1 MVAELIPVV
10 DLRFLSQSELATL
23 ALSSPNS
30 FDLRR
35 CDDVVVPKIDRSVFN
50 ESAGSRKQTYSRLR
64 LAPPKADSPSLP
76 PSLPRRRGRP
86 RSIPL
91 HTAAA
96 ATPSASAPPASEDN
110 PKDPDFREN
119 LLIASY
125 LRQLFSREDPSSQTL
140 TLNKAV
146 STVCTNEN
154 NDGWENILAAAEEAQ
169 KALILAEDHD
179 RETLNSKGVAV
190 DLVALGQ
197 MEDPFGEELRRRT
210 LGLKT
215 EEHLLGFLSG
225 VEGQWGSRRKRR
237 RFVDASL
244 FGDVLPRSWKLL
256 LGLKRK
262 EGVAWVDCRRYVSP
276 NGHQFLSCKE
286 VSSYILSL
294 QGAMPPIYDQDDN
307 NAPQFDKVLH
317 ESNAGQIHQSS
328 NGSSSFSS
336 PTPTSH
342 VSGNQE
348 KQPEGTSCYNATP
361 ISYISCDN
369 GKQQFLSS
377 QQRRAKR
384 RKLGKAI
391 VDGVILRDG
400 KFECQFCHKTFSER
414 HRYNGHI
421 GAHVR
426 YQGITAEALV
436 DESSARKITDQSSW
450 AVVPYTSSDKDV
462 STMKTD
468 ASHTIQCIKPQNS
481 PQAAGDQAEI
491 STAKSTDGGHLK
503 GIIEE
508 GIATES
514 KCNGCADS
522 IFPSASDLNA
532 TPHDC
537 SPMTTKESSPIKP
550 IDSEV
555 SDCVMVCNNT
565 SPIHDEKSFEEAR
578 LNTSSDAVPLFS
590 PHPLVENR
598 KATDV
603 TPFSSTISQ
612 SFNVSPVPT
621 HLDDALCNL
630 NNEIDI
636 HSSVSK
642 TKDAASPDLA
652 NLGAASCNA
661 DEALNFPSIG
671 KTFDGLSLAALDAD
685 NIVRETINDSGL
697 PLIPSKVEVLEKS
710 DCNSI
715 NYTAH
720 NSVCTSDYMDA
731 DNNTCYDLSLSL
743 MDMDVKAKD
752 KHNGINPTGNLTS
765 EFENYNDKLLVEIE
779 NHSFSLSG
787 NQPNNECNYKPR
799 EGQDANEYLH
809 QLFEKDAVLENSMP
823 GTLQNGSTFTSF
835 SSELIR
841 DIGANT
847 DCPFGTDI
855 NECDLQEIAKPINE
869 LEFFFGGSNSANEGN
884 AANELIENDAE
895 SKSVHISLSNSS
907 WLRSANVLP
916 VLDMLPDQCGGEL
929 GEINQKNENLQAFE
943 ELRLGSIEPSDFALF
958 TGQDSRTVVE
968 PSISLGYSSELEDQ
982 NCSSFQLGWNISLGS
997 MDNTNSFT
1005 CVCVWC
1011 SAEFTHEHDNDEPR
1025 AETLGFIC
1033 TSCKAKFSGP

>member
-23 ALSSPNS
+23 ALSSPNA

-76 PSLPRRRGRP
+76 PSLPRP
-86 RSIPL
+86 
-91 HTAAA
+91 
-96 ATPSASAPPASEDN
+96 SEDN

-125 LRQLFSREDPSSQTL
+125 LGQLFSREDPSSQTL
-140 TLNKAV
+140 TLSKAV
-146 STVCTNEN
+146 STVCTNEK

-169 KALILAEDHD
+169 KALILAEDRD

-197 MEDPFGEELRRRT
+197 MEDPFGEELRRRS

-215 EEHLLGFLSG
+215 EEQLLGFLSG

-262 EGVAWVDCRRYVSP
+262 EGVAWLDCRRYVSP

-307 NAPQFDKVLH
+307 NTPQSDKVPH
-317 ESNAGQIHQSS
+317 ESVGQIHQSS

-336 PTPTSH
+336 PTPASH

-348 KQPEGTSCYNATP
+348 KQPEGTSCYYATP

-391 VDGVILRDG
+391 VDGVILKDG
-400 KFECQFCHKTFSER
+400 K
-414 HRYNGHI
+414 
-421 GAHVR
+421 
-426 YQGITAEALV
+426 ALV

-462 STMKTD
+462 SAMKTD
-468 ASHTIQCIKPQNS
+468 ASHTIQCIKQQNS
-481 PQAAGDQAEI
+481 PQATGDQAEI
-491 STAKSTDGGHLK
+491 STAKSTDGGNLK

-508 GIATES
+508 GIATEI
-514 KCNGCADS
+514 KCNDCADS
-522 IFPSASDLNA
+522 TFPSASDLNA
-532 TPHDC
+532 TPQDC
-537 SPMTTKESSPIKP
+537 SPMTTKEASHSKP

-565 SPIHDEKSFEEAR
+565 SAIHDEKSFEEAR

-590 PHPLVENR
+590 PHPHVENR
-598 KATDV
+598 EVTDV
-603 TPFSSTISQ
+603 TPLSSTISQ
-612 SFNVSPVPT
+612 SFNVSLVPS
-621 HLDDALCNL
+621 HFDDALCNL

-642 TKDAASPDLA
+642 TKDAGSPDLA

-661 DEALNFPSIG
+661 DEALNFR
-671 KTFDGLSLAALDAD
+671 LS
-685 NIVRETINDSGL
+685 
-697 PLIPSKVEVLEKS
+697 
-710 DCNSI
+710 
-715 NYTAH
+715 
-720 NSVCTSDYMDA
+720 
-731 DNNTCYDLSLSL
+731 
-743 MDMDVKAKD
+743 AKD
-752 KHNGINPTGNLTS
+752 KHNGINPPGNLTS

-787 NQPNNECNYKPR
+787 NQPNNECVMYADISTHAVADHVEKPKPR
-799 EGQDANEYLH
+799 ERQDASEYLH
-809 QLFEKDAVLENSMP
+809 QLFEKDAVLDNSMP
-823 GTLQNGSTFTSF
+823 
-835 SSELIR
+835 
-841 DIGANT
+841 
-847 DCPFGTDI
+847 DCPFGADI
-855 NECDLQEIAKPINE
+855 NECVLQEIAKPIYE
-869 LEFFFGGSNSANEGN
+869 LEFFFGGSNSVNEGN
-884 AANELIENDAE
+884 AANELTENDAE

-916 VLDMLPDQCGGEL
+916 VLDMLPDQKPKKLPIHNSASISNPWQCGGEL

-982 NCSSFQLGWNISLGS
+982 HCSSFQLGWNISLGN

-1011 SAEFTHEHDNDEPR
+1011 SAEFRHEPDNDEPR